1 MRPRELI
8 ANMESPVA
16 KQANQ
21 SGLSGLKEETEMFGL
36 DDTDQEEDY
45 YTGNIDYTD
54 YYRQDYF
61 RQSSKIEWRK

>member
-16 KQANQ
+16 KQSNQ
-21 SGLSGLKEETEMFGL
+21 SVPGLDEETEMFGL
-36 DDTDQEEDY
+36 DDTDREEDY

-61 RQSSKIEWRK
+61 RQSSKIER

>member
-16 KQANQ
+16 KQSNQ
-21 SGLSGLKEETEMFGL
+21 SVPGLDEETEMFGL
-36 DDTDQEEDY
+36 DDKDREEDY

-61 RQSSKIEWRK
+61 RQSSKIKL

>member
-1 MRPRELI
+1 MRPRELM

-16 KQANQ
+16 KQSNQ
-21 SGLSGLKEETEMFGL
+21 SSLPGPAQETEMFGL
-36 DDTDQEEDY
+36 DDTDREEDY

-61 RQSSKIEWRK
+61 RQSSKIKWRK